1 MPSWTSPVGTLACWC
16 AYVPGDCHVIL
27 SVSIGPVEPLPFL
40 ESRDHIGQ
48 VAVSGSSVSLL
59 GLFP

>member
-27 SVSIGPVEPLPFL
+27 SVNWARGAIAL
-40 ESRDHIGQ
+40 
-48 VAVSGSSVSLL
+48 SGGAEATLARL
-59 GLFP
+59 KCLAAL